1 MDKIKQSEK
10 ANHSSP
16 DDTNTIYP
24 RILPWRLFDR
34 KFLQNRTQYIAQCV
48 LSTLVILSVLLI
60 LDTVTQTVLIA
71 SFGASVFICFTMP
84 HVKSSGP
91 RYLIGGYIVGT
102 VIGGFVSL
110 IASMVVINTL
120 PADITQ
126 IIFGAIATGLAI
138 FCMVITDTEHPP
150 AAALALGFVLNE
162 WEPLT
167 IVVILIGITFISI
180 IKEGSKKYMIN
191 LL

>member
-1 MDKIKQSEK
+1 MKQPEI
-10 ANHSSP
+10 AHHSSQDEP
-16 DDTNTIYP
+16 DTICP

-48 LSTLVILSVLLI
+48 LSTLVILSVLLV

-91 RYLIGGYIVGT
+91 RYLIGGYFVGT
-102 VIGGFVSL
+102 VIGGSVSL

-120 PADITQ
+120 PAEVTQ
-126 IIFGAIATGLAI
+126 IIFGAIATGIAI
-138 FCMVITDTEHPP
+138 FCMVITDTEPPP

-162 WEPLT
+162 WEPIT
-167 IVVILIGITFISI
+167 VVVILIGITIISV
-180 IKEGSKKYMIN
+180 IKECSKKHMIN